1 MKIDRAGVE
10 QILDLQVNAGRI
22 TPQIKEERL
31 REYDAKVQ
39 QMTQQQYGDQMQ
51 GPQQY
56 GSQIQGPQQGER
68 GSLDNGQPV
77 RYPYIGKSDT
87 EQYLNG
93 IEMVALLGM
102 VAILLKAVAD
112 KSTFMLEFIMGL
124 MFAFVS
130 VKIITK
136 DIEKGRKLSY
146 IPVIAGIVGFGM
158 LGLAFYTK
166 YGSAAFKDSVSAHND
181 LIGSICI
188 IALGAAL
195 IIGNLLSKRNSS
207 KVYTVPVQAVCVEL
221 KSPAHGSHVPSK
233 LSPVYEYTY
242 NGVTQRSQVG
252 YFSTKGYPRAG
263 ETREIFINPERP
275 GGCLDPVMSKS
286 TSFGL
291 AFLGGFFIVMGV
303 LVLILG

>member
-1 MKIDRAGVE
+1 MKIDREGVE

-51 GPQQY
+51 GPQMN
-56 GSQIQGPQQGER
+56 G
-68 GSLDNGQPV
+68 GQPV
-77 RYPYIGKSDT
+77 KYPYIAKSDQ

-93 IEMVALLGM
+93 VEMVALLAM
-102 VAILLKAVAD
+102 VVILMKAAAD
-112 KSTFMLEFIMGL
+112 KSTFMVEFCMGL
-124 MFAFVS
+124 MFAFVA

-146 IPVIAGIVGFGM
+146 IPILAAVVGFGM

-166 YGSAAFKDSVSAHND
+166 YGSAELKDAVSAHND

-188 IALGAAL
+188 IVLGAGM
-195 IIGNLLSKRNSS
+195 IIGNLLSRRNSS

-221 KSPAHGSHVPSK
+221 KSPKHGSHVPVK

-242 NGVTQRSQVG
+242 NGVTHRVQNS
-252 YFSTKGYPRAG
+252 YYSSKGYPRAG
-263 ETREIFINPERP
+263 ETREIFINPDRAD
-275 GGCLDPVMSKS
+275 GYFDPIMSKS
-286 TSFGL
+286 TSIGL
-291 AFLGGFFIVMGV
+291 TLIGGFFIFMGV